1 MTLED
6 LWKLTRR
13 YWLMLVACAAIGLAL
28 AAAYTWTRTKEYTA
42 TAQALVASPT
52 ASGRNNAQNS
62 SAAYSNGLVAQ
73 QRATVWAN
81 LATSQQVTSQV
92 IRNEH
97 LNETP
102 GQLAGNISATVPQTS
117 PIITVHATS
126 TDPAKAKAIANSVV
140 DVLTSYVQKA
150 DPDTGVAIKNT
161 SSAVLPS
168 TPSYP
173 KPAKLLPIGLLAGL
187 IIGYLLA
194 LIQHR
199 RDTRVRST
207 DDVEENL
214 GAAVLGVIPAT
225 RGLAAADR
233 SLHGKQDFSTRE
245 ALRQLRTNLRFVDV
259 DHDPRSIVITSA
271 RMGEGKSTVAASLA
285 WVIADSGDK
294 VVLVDADLRRPAV
307 AGIYDLDSSVGL
319 TQVLAGTATIEDAIQ
334 PTDKHGLYVLT
345 AGQIPPNP
353 SELLGSG
360 RMKQLL
366 ETLAV
371 DYRVIL
377 DAPPL
382 LPVTDAALLSAS
394 ADGAV
399 VVVAASDTRVEHVQR
414 AAHNLQ
420 AVGGRVLGGV
430 LNRVNTRRINRIMYG
445 DTQYGHGAY
454 GTYAG
459 EKYYGDNQ
467 PTDTPVGTLPP
478 ETDDDVTQVGVTVR
492 APNDTEP
499 AANLT
504 SRKLL
509 RKERAK

>member
-13 YWLMLVACAAIGLAL
+13 YWIMLAACACIGLAL
-28 AAAYTWTRTKEYTA
+28 AAAYTWTRTKQYTA
-42 TAQALVASPT
+42 SAQALVAAPSS
-52 ASGRNNAQNS
+52 SGSGSTS
-62 SAAYSNGLVAQ
+62 SGAAYSSGLVAQ
-73 QRATVWAN
+73 QRAAVWAD
-81 LATSQQVTSQV
+81 LATSRQVTGEV
-92 IRNEH
+92 IKAQK
-97 LNETP
+97 LSLTKD
-102 GQLAGNISATVPQTS
+102 QLATQISATVPQDK
-117 PIITVHATS
+117 PIITVSVTA
-126 TDPAKAKAIANSVV
+126 DNPGRAKAIANSVV
-140 DVLTSYVQKA
+140 DVLTTYVQKA
-150 DPDTGVAIKNT
+150 DPGTGVAIKNT

-168 TPSYP
+168 APSYP
-173 KPAKLLPIGLLAGL
+173 KPTKILPIGLLAGL

-199 RDTRVRST
+199 RDTRVRTT

-214 GAAVLGVIPAT
+214 GASVLGVIPAT
-225 RGLAAADR
+225 RQLQAADR
-233 SLHGKQDFSTRE
+233 SLHGKQDFATRE

-271 RMGEGKSTVAASLA
+271 RMSEGKSTVSAALA

-294 VVLVDADLRRPAV
+294 VILIDADLRRPAV

-319 TQVLAGTATIEDAIQ
+319 TQVLAGTTSVEDALQ
-334 PTDKHGLYVLT
+334 PTDKPGLFVLT

-353 SELLGSG
+353 SELLGSQ
-360 RMKQLL
+360 RMKQLIESL
-366 ETLAV
+366 T
-371 DYRVIL
+371 DTYRVIL

-414 AAHNLQ
+414 ARHNLE

-459 EKYYGDNQ
+459 EKYYGDPDNPAQ
-467 PTDTPVGTLPP
+467 RPSSNGSHAAQGAHAAHTASTERTASEDVP
-478 ETDDDVTQVGVTVR
+478 E
-492 APNDTEP
+492 
-499 AANLT
+499 
-504 SRKLL
+504 SRRL
-509 RKERAK
+509 RRRERAQ

>member
-13 YWLMLVACAAIGLAL
+13 YWIMLVACACVGLAI
-28 AAAYTWTRTKEYTA
+28 AAAYTWTRTKQYTA
-42 TAQALVASPT
+42 TAQALVAAPSS
-52 ASGRNNAQNS
+52 SGDS
-62 SAAYSNGLVAQ
+62 TTSGAAYSSGLVAQ
-73 QRATVWAN
+73 QRAAVWAD
-81 LATSQQVTSQV
+81 LATSRQVTGEV
-92 IRNEH
+92 IKQQK
-97 LNETP
+97 LSLSKD
-102 GQLAGNISATVPQTS
+102 QLATQISATVPQDK
-117 PIITVHATS
+117 PIITITVTAN
-126 TDPAKAKAIANSVV
+126 DPARAKAIANSVV
-140 DVLTSYVQKA
+140 DVLTKYVQKA
-150 DPDTGVAIKNT
+150 DPNTGVAIKNT
-161 SSAVLPS
+161 SSAVLPKA
-168 TPSYP
+168 PSYP
-173 KPAKLLPIGLLAGL
+173 KPAKILPIGLLAGL
-187 IIGYLLA
+187 VVGYLLA

-199 RDTRVRST
+199 RDTRVRTT

-214 GAAVLGVIPAT
+214 GASVLGVIPAT
-225 RGLAAADR
+225 RQLAAADR
-233 SLHGKQDFSTRE
+233 SLHGKQDFATRE

-271 RMGEGKSTVAASLA
+271 RMSEGKSTVAAALA

-294 VVLVDADLRRPAV
+294 VILVDADLRRPAV

-319 TQVLAGTATIEDAIQ
+319 TQVLAGTTSIEDALQ
-334 PTDKHGLYVLT
+334 PTGKRGLFALT

-353 SELLGSG
+353 SELLGSQ
-360 RMKQLL
+360 RMRQLMESL
-366 ETLAV
+366 TDE
-371 DYRVIL
+371 YRVIL

-414 AAHNLQ
+414 ARQNLQ

-459 EKYYGDNQ
+459 EKYYGDS
-467 PTDTPVGTLPP
+467 P
-478 ETDDDVTQVGVTVR
+478 ESQGSGAKSKHAAAEDRQAAEAPSPGV
-492 APNDTEP
+492 PE
-499 AANLT
+499 
-504 SRKLL
+504 SRRL
-509 RKERAK
+509 RRRERAK

>member
-13 YWLMLVACAAIGLAL
+13 YWIMLAACACVGLAL
-28 AAAYTWTRTKEYTA
+28 AAAYTWTRTKQYTA
-42 TAQALVASPT
+42 TAQALVAAPST
-52 ASGRNNAQNS
+52 SGDSTS
-62 SAAYSNGLVAQ
+62 SGAAYSSGLVAQ
-73 QRATVWAN
+73 QRAAVWAD
-81 LATSQQVTSQV
+81 LATSRQVTGEV
-92 IRNEH
+92 IKQQK
-97 LNETP
+97 LSLSKD
-102 GQLAGNISATVPQTS
+102 QLATQITATVPQDK
-117 PIITVHATS
+117 PIITVSVSAE
-126 TDPAKAKAIANSVV
+126 DPARAKAIANSVV
-140 DVLTSYVQKA
+140 DVLTGYVQKA
-150 DPDTGVAIKNT
+150 DPNTGVAIKNT
-161 SSAVLPS
+161 SSAVLPRS
-168 TPSYP
+168 PSYP
-173 KPAKLLPIGLLAGL
+173 KPAKILPIGLLAGL
-187 IIGYLLA
+187 VIGYLLA

-214 GAAVLGVIPAT
+214 GASVLGVIPAT
-225 RGLAAADR
+225 RQLAAADR
-233 SLHGKQDFSTRE
+233 SLHGKQDFATRE

-271 RMGEGKSTVAASLA
+271 RMSEGKSTVAAALA

-294 VVLVDADLRRPAV
+294 VILVDADLRRPAV

-319 TQVLAGTATIEDAIQ
+319 TQVLAGTTSVEDALQ
-334 PTDKHGLYVLT
+334 PTDKHGLFVLT

-353 SELLGSG
+353 SELLGSQ

-366 ETLAV
+366 DSLTGT
-371 DYRVIL
+371 YRVIL

-414 AAHNLQ
+414 ARANLE

-459 EKYYGDNQ
+459 EKYYGDAPEGGQRSAAKHGQRASTSQ
-467 PTDTPVGTLPP
+467 PSSDKDSDVP
-478 ETDDDVTQVGVTVR
+478 ESRRVR
-492 APNDTEP
+492 
-499 AANLT
+499 
-504 SRKLL
+504 R
-509 RKERAK
+509 RERAK

>member
-13 YWLMLVACAAIGLAL
+13 YWIMLAACACVGLAL
-28 AAAYTWTRTKEYTA
+28 AAAYTWTRTKQYTA
-42 TAQALVASPT
+42 SAQALVAAPSNSHDT
-52 ASGRNNAQNS
+52 ASSG
-62 SAAYSNGLVAQ
+62 AAYSSGLVAQ
-73 QRATVWAN
+73 QRAAVWAD
-81 LATSQQVTSQV
+81 LATSRQVTGEV
-92 IRNEH
+92 IKQEK
-97 LNETP
+97 LSISKD
-102 GQLAGNISATVPQTS
+102 QLATQITATVPQDK
-117 PIITVHATS
+117 PIITVTVTAE
-126 TDPAKAKAIANSVV
+126 DPARAKSIANSVV
-140 DVLTSYVQKA
+140 NVLTTYVQKA
-150 DPDTGVAIKNT
+150 DPGTGVAIKNT

-168 TPSYP
+168 APSYP
-173 KPAKLLPIGLLAGL
+173 KPAKILPIGVLAGL
-187 IIGYLLA
+187 VIGYLLA

-199 RDTRVRST
+199 RDTRVRT
-207 DDVEENL
+207 TEDVEENL
-214 GAAVLGVIPAT
+214 GSSVLGVIPAT
-225 RGLAAADR
+225 RQLAAADR
-233 SLHGKQDFSTRE
+233 SLHSKQDFATRE

-271 RMGEGKSTVAASLA
+271 RMSEGKSTVAAALA

-294 VVLVDADLRRPAV
+294 VILVDADLRRPAV

-319 TQVLAGTATIEDAIQ
+319 TQVLAGTASVEDALQ
-334 PTDKHGLYVLT
+334 PTDKPGLFVLT

-353 SELLGSG
+353 SELLGSQ
-360 RMKQLL
+360 RMRQLL
-366 ETLAV
+366 ESLT
-371 DYRVIL
+371 DTYRVIL

-414 AAHNLQ
+414 ARHNLE

-459 EKYYGDNQ
+459 EKYYGDSH
-467 PTDTPVGTLPP
+467 TDGTHAASDKRPAQGKRPGSKPSTKPANRSDVP
-478 ETDDDVTQVGVTVR
+478 E
-492 APNDTEP
+492 
-499 AANLT
+499 
-504 SRKLL
+504 SR
-509 RKERAK
+509 RMRRRERAQ

>member
-13 YWLMLVACAAIGLAL
+13 YWVMLLACACIGLAV
-28 AAAYTWTRTKEYTA
+28 AAAYTWTRTEQYTA

-52 ASGRNNAQNS
+52 APKSDTASSG
-62 SAAYSNGLVAQ
+62 AAYSNGLVAQ
-73 QRATVWAN
+73 QRAAVWAQ
-81 LATSQQVTSQV
+81 LATSRQVTGEV
-92 IRNEH
+92 IKQQK
-97 LNETP
+97 LAMTQD
-102 GQLAGNISATVPQTS
+102 QLAGAISATVPQDQ
-117 PIITVHATS
+117 PIITISATA
-126 TDPAKAKAIANSVV
+126 TDPARAKAIANSVV
-140 DVLTSYVQKA
+140 DVLKTYVQQA
-150 DPDTGVAIKNT
+150 DPGTGVAIKNT
-161 SSAVLPS
+161 SSAVLPGA
-168 TPSYP
+168 PSYP
-173 KPAKLLPIGLLAGL
+173 KPTKILPIGLLGGL

-199 RDTRVRST
+199 RDTRVRTT

-214 GAAVLGVIPAT
+214 GASVLGVIPTT
-225 RGLAAADR
+225 RQLAADDR
-233 SLHGKQDFSTRE
+233 SLHGKQDFATRE

-271 RMGEGKSTVAASLA
+271 RMGEGKSTVAAALA

-294 VVLVDADLRRPAV
+294 VALIDADLRRPAV

-319 TQVLAGTATIEDAIQ
+319 TQVLAGTASIDDALQ
-334 PTDKHGLYVLT
+334 PTDKSGLFVLT

-353 SELLGSG
+353 SELLGSQ

-366 ETLAV
+366 EQLSGE
-371 DYRVIL
+371 YRVIL

-414 AAHNLQ
+414 AARNLE

-430 LNRVNTRRINRIMYG
+430 LNRVNTRRIKRIMYG

-459 EKYYGDNQ
+459 EKYYGGSPRDAD
-467 PTDTPVGTLPP
+467 DTA
-478 ETDDDVTQVGVTVR
+478 R
-492 APNDTEP
+492 P
-499 AANLT
+499 AATRSAGDLPD
-504 SRKLL
+504 SR
-509 RKERAK
+509 RVRRRERAR